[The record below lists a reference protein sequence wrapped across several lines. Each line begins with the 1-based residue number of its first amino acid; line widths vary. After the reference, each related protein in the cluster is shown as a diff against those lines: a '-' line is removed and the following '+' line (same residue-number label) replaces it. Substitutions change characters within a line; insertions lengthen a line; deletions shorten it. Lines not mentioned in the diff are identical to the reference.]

1 MEEIYPTE
9 RISFDLEDGRVVQV
23 EVEDTGRSDVSIDR
37 RTFREA
43 MENLESVIE
52 ALTSTVNKVRPTKA
66 SVKFGVDIGVEAGQL
81 TAVILKG
88 SSRANIEITM
98 EWE

>member
-9 RISFDLEDGRVVQV
+9 RISLELEDGRVVQV

-43 MENLESVIE
+43 MENLEGVIE

-66 SVKFGVDIGVEAGQL
+66 SVKFGIDIGVEAGQL